1 MKFGGA
7 VYSWVHSIVQQLGY
21 LGTHY
26 VESTRTYTPESQWK
40 HKPDLGVPQHNRTS
54 SAGMKPLVLKGY
66 LAVVEDDR
74 TDKPPSAAGQFAP
87 VHQVL
92 QFTDLDWALEPAH
105 TFSQMNSQHH
115 KQELKSDYKMDTIP
129 TET

>member
-1 MKFGGA
+1 M
-7 VYSWVHSIVQQLGY
+7 
-21 LGTHY
+21 
-26 VESTRTYTPESQWK
+26 
-40 HKPDLGVPQHNRTS
+40 DVPQHTRTRYETFGS
-54 SAGMKPLVLKGY
+54 GKQDVLKGY

-105 TFSQMNSQHH
+105 TFSQMNSHHH
-115 KQELKSDYKMDTIP
+115 KQELK
-129 TET
+129 